1 MATRRNFR
9 ANRSRSQRGETLVES
24 LIAITILSIV
34 TITVLTG
41 VRTALKAS
49 VLHHE
54 MSTAETLLRSSA
66 EEIQNPDRPY
76 VPLAG
81 CPDHDTY
88 VGLPT
93 RPRFS
98 PVTATVEFWDP
109 SSTPMA
115 ARAAVHDGVPA
126 ETIHFD
132 SHGSCPSVDLGL
144 QRITLQL
151 TTPSGYLQTLTVMKR
166 QP

>member
-1 MATRRNFR
+1 MAISRNSR
-9 ANRSRSQRGETLVES
+9 VDRSRSQRGETLLES
-24 LIAITILSIV
+24 LIAMTILSIV
-34 TITVLTG
+34 TITVLAG

-54 MSTAETLLRSSA
+54 MSAAETLLRSSA

-81 CPDHDTY
+81 CPGHDTY
-88 VGLPT
+88 ADLPT

-98 PVTATVEFWDP
+98 PVTTRVEFWDP
-109 SSTPMA
+109 SATPTA
-115 ARAAVHDGVPA
+115 ARPAAHDGVPA

-132 SHGSCPSVDLGL
+132 SEGSCPSVDLGL

-151 TTPSGYLQTLTVMKR
+151 TTPSGHLQTLTVMKR
-166 QP
+166 QQ